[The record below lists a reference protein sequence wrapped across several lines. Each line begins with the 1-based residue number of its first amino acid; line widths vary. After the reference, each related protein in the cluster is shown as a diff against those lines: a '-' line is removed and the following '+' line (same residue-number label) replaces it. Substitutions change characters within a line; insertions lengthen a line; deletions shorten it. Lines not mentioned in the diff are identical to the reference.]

1 MVGRYKDGLR
11 PKSVLLEMLSLKV
24 NSDWEKNM
32 WSKNRMISSFRIYK
46 YIWLNYEDGQ
56 KGLSF
61 SGMMKNVLPHLKSLL

>member
-11 PKSVLLEMLSLKV
+11 PKSVLLEMLPLKV

-61 SGMMKNVLPHLKSLL
+61 SGMMKNVLPDLKSLL